1 MQLENIL
8 ILYHSKGDT
17 ITLKEWRSFSIF
29 SVLLSSK
36 KMIKATQE
44 ILHSLLYMAK
54 KLFYFAP
61 LFYISRI
68 FMQQELQNLSFL
80 VEKTDYCFNFI

>member
-8 ILYHSKGDT
+8 VLYHSKGDT

-29 SVLLSSK
+29 SALLSSK

-44 ILHSLLYMAK
+44 ILHPLLTITE

-61 LFYISRI
+61 LFYSSL
-68 FMQQELQNLSFL
+68 F
-80 VEKTDYCFNFI
+80 VEKWLIVLISFKMKQ